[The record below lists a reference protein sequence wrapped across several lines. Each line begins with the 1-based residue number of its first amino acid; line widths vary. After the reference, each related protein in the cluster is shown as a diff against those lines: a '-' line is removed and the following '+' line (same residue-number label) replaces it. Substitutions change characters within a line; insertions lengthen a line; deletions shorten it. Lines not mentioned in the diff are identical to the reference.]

1 MKNMDGINYVAR
13 RCWIVGM
20 KNDGIEFCVKSG
32 MCWFIENGYW
42 VLDEKTYSG
51 EYNRKI
57 YIRHDYYRFRIKPF
71 IKGIIGY

>member
-42 VLDEKTYSG
+42 VLDWDVLVYREWVLGIRRKDILRRVQQKNLYSS
-51 EYNRKI
+51 
-57 YIRHDYYRFRIKPF
+57 
-71 IKGIIGY
+71 